1 MFKKL
6 FTKRIGFRIDDQLK
20 AMNDEI
26 MNVESEYKLR
36 LAKPNK
42 QFMHLK
48 RHFQKDDT
56 KYKDETIE
64 NGNIEIDENKILE
77 EKKDKVKS
85 K

>member
-6 FTKRIGFRIDDQLK
+6 FTKRIGFRVDDQLK

-26 MNVESEYKLR
+26 TNVENEYKLR
-36 LAKPNK
+36 LAKPRK

-48 RHFQKDDT
+48 RHFQ
-56 KYKDETIE
+56 KDETIE

-77 EKKDKVKS
+77 EKKEKVK
-85 K
+85 